1 MDKNKPILI
10 IGHYFYKKG
19 PNMVFGKIF
28 SKNIPYNSNI
38 WNYNAKFISWS
49 FLSGCVYYILY
60 YFFFPALWFYY
71 LYFYF
76 IINKIRK
83 KFIED
88 DNVSV
93 GEKQT
98 DIDNE
103 EEVKQTSEYI
113 KEFI

>member
-1 MDKNKPILI
+1 
-10 IGHYFYKKG
+10 
-19 PNMVFGKIF
+19 MVFGKIF

-38 WNYNAKFISWS
+38 WNYNAQFISWS
-49 FLSGCVYYILY
+49 FLSGCL
-60 YFFFPALWFYY
+60 
-71 LYFYF
+71 LYFLLFFLSRLVILLF
-76 IINKIRK
+76 IFLLINIYYKYNQK
-83 KFIED
+83 KY
-88 DNVSV
+88 NVNV

>member
-1 MDKNKPILI
+1 
-10 IGHYFYKKG
+10 
-19 PNMVFGKIF
+19 MVFGKIF

-49 FLSGCVYYILY
+49 FLSECL
-60 YFFFPALWFYY
+60 
-71 LYFYF
+71 LYFLLFFLSRLMILLF
-76 IINKIRK
+76 IFLLINIYYKYNQK

-103 EEVKQTSEYI
+103 EEVKQPSEYI

>member
-1 MDKNKPILI
+1 MILLFI
-10 IGHYFYKKG
+10 FLLINIYYK
-19 PNMVFGKIF
+19 
-28 SKNIPYNSNI
+28 YNQ
-38 WNYNAKFISWS
+38 
-49 FLSGCVYYILY
+49 
-60 YFFFPALWFYY
+60 
-71 LYFYF
+71 
-76 IINKIRK
+76 K

-88 DNVSV
+88 DNVNV

>member
-1 MDKNKPILI
+1 M
-10 IGHYFYKKG
+10 
-19 PNMVFGKIF
+19 
-28 SKNIPYNSNI
+28 
-38 WNYNAKFISWS
+38 NA
-49 FLSGCVYYILY
+49 YYIFY

-71 LYFYF
+71 LYFYLF
-76 IINKIRK
+76 IINVIRK
-83 KFIED
+83 NFIED

-103 EEVKQTSEYI
+103 EEVKQPSEYI